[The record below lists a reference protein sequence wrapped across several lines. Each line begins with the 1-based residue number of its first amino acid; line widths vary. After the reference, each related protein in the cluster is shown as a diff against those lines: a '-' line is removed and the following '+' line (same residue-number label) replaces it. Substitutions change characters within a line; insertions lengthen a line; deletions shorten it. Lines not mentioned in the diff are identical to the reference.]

1 MNSLTDWSLS
11 QQETKQLYLIWR
23 PPGFWQSPRFFP
35 VYNTEAENIKI
46 KENKLWQAVHE
57 TTTRLHTQNL
67 KERQDRRSQLGYD
80 RNRSTARNVWGNFQR
95 TEHQCKVKASKR
107 RQTHSQRVPYVK
119 LGIFLLQDAQH
130 FVTLRELIELQLD
143 YLHTQKLF
151 SNAIH
156 R

>member
-1 MNSLTDWSLS
+1 M
-11 QQETKQLYLIWR
+11 
-23 PPGFWQSPRFFP
+23 
-35 VYNTEAENIKI
+35 
-46 KENKLWQAVHE
+46 HE

-67 KERQDRRSQLGYD
+67 KLKNPKTDDDSWDTIGIDLLLEICGKC
-80 RNRSTARNVWGNFQR
+80 VGNFQR